1 MPEDANRRPSAI
13 RRGLLWWFQPPA
25 MPYLS
30 TSFVVD
36 ITEARAY
43 LRRCSA
49 LAGRKITLQHLVAA
63 AVIDVQRTFPMAN
76 ARIVGRRIV
85 RETQIGL
92 AMPVSLLESGAPSQR
107 ELSMAVLTQAEGLS
121 LVALAEASDR
131 LFAAERSDRV
141 GNPVFRA
148 LLSAFDHLPDGPL
161 WAGLDLVEGLRK
173 VPAVAD
179 RLYAMVPATT
189 GVTNPGAAVRMPPG
203 IWLRGGAL
211 ALPQRLGHVG
221 SVWGVLPVQDEV
233 VPHAGQPTVRPVLPI
248 VYVFDHR
255 LFDGVMAGR
264 ILHHF
269 GQILLDPAAVLGEAG
284 QRSPSS

>member
-1 MPEDANRRPSAI
+1 MLEDAHRRPSAI

-63 AVIDVQRTFPMAN
+63 AVINVQRAFPMAN

-121 LVALAEASDR
+121 LVALAEACDR
-131 LFAAERSDRV
+131 LFTAERSDQV

-161 WAGLDLVEGLRK
+161 WAGLDLVEGLQK
-173 VPAVAD
+173 IPAVAD

-189 GVTNPGAAVRMPPG
+189 GVTNPGAAVRMPAG

-211 ALPQRLGHVG
+211 ALPQRL
-221 SVWGVLPVQDEV
+221 
-233 VPHAGQPTVRPVLPI
+233 HAGQPAVRPVLPI

-269 GQILLDPAAVLGEAG
+269 GQILLDPAAVFGEAG